1 MSQRLLA
8 CLVLAIAATGC
19 SKSTPD
25 AASATQPSEAPRT
38 VAQLDEAGLIA
49 AVGSPAVY
57 EYPLDDGRGLNF
69 RAKDCT
75 PQDCQPAF
83 KLEFRKGRI
92 NLSWEQISG
101 DAKLEAMNA
110 QNVQWADQVLTYALG
125 KEAAVKVMLASTGDQ
140 PLKFQHLGHEVRM
153 LAPRKSMHS
162 VLVTIAPIP

>member
-1 MSQRLLA
+1 MSQRLLV

-25 AASATQPSEAPRT
+25 AASATPPSEAPRT
-38 VAQLDEAGLIA
+38 VAQLDESGLIA

-101 DAKLEAMNA
+101 DAKLEALNA

-125 KEAAVKVMLASTGDQ
+125 KEATAKIKASIAANTPMRGEVLQGHKVNVMPGGGKQ
-140 PLKFQHLGHEVRM
+140 
-153 LAPRKSMHS
+153 
-162 VLVTIAPIP
+162 VLVTINL

>member
-25 AASATQPSEAPRT
+25 AASATPPSEAPRT

-69 RAKDCT
+69 RPKCT
-75 PQDCQPAF
+75 VQACQPAF
-83 KLEFRKGRI
+83 SLEFRKGRI
-92 NLSWEQISG
+92 NVAWEQITDSAKF
-101 DAKLEAMNA
+101 DAVNA

-125 KEAAVKVMLASTGDQ
+125 KEATAKIKASIAAKTPMRGEVLQGHKVNVVPGGGKQ
-140 PLKFQHLGHEVRM
+140 
-153 LAPRKSMHS
+153 
-162 VLVTIAPIP
+162 VLVTITI

>member
-25 AASATQPSEAPRT
+25 AAIATQPSEAPRT
-38 VAQLDEAGLIA
+38 VAQLGEAGLLA

-57 EYPLDDGRGLNF
+57 KYPLDDGRDLNF
-69 RAKDCT
+69 RAEDCT
-75 PQDCQPAF
+75 LQDCQRPF

-101 DAKLEAMNA
+101 DAKLDALNL
-110 QNVQWADQVLTYALG
+110 QNVQWADQVLAYALC
-125 KEAAVKVMLASTGDQ
+125 KEATAKIKASIAANTPVRGEVLQ
-140 PLKFQHLGHEVRM
+140 GHKANLM
-153 LAPRKSMHS
+153 PGGGKQ
-162 VLVTIAPIP
+162 VLVTITL

>member
-25 AASATQPSEAPRT
+25 AASATPLSEAPRT

-57 EYPLDDGRGLNF
+57 EYPLEDGRGLNF

-101 DAKLEAMNA
+101 DAKLEALNA
-110 QNVQWADQVLTYALG
+110 QNMQWADQVLTYALG
-125 KEAAVKVMLASTGDQ
+125 KEATAKIKSSIAVNTPLRGEVLQGHKVNVMPGGGNQVT
-140 PLKFQHLGHEVRM
+140 
-153 LAPRKSMHS
+153 
-162 VLVTIAPIP
+162 VTININ